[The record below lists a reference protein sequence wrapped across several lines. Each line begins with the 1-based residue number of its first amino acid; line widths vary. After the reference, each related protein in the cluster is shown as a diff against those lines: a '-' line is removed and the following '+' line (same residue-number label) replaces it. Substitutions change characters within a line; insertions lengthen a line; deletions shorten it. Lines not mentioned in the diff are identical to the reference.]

1 MRIGIFIGAA
11 LWLAPVITVGVIGL
25 GVPPIAAVLIASA
38 LAVAMAW
45 LASKPLATTL
55 APALAGRSLLS
66 AVAVIIA
73 AVAVVL
79 VARESVFMAD
89 SSQPAYSLI
98 PGDPWRVEH
107 SCMSAYFE
115 AARFAQSGTE
125 NKYDPT
131 HYQPRHIGA
140 LKVDSY
146 HYPPP
151 IQLIPSALRII
162 APDFFHFRARWV
174 ALQALVLA
182 AVVAGLGV
190 WIGAA
195 IGAYTLIGGL
205 FLLSA
210 PT

>member
-115 AARFAQSGTE
+115 AARFAKAGLVFV
-125 NKYDPT
+125 YDSKM
-131 HYQPRHIGA
+131 YQPRHIGA
-140 LKVDSY
+140 LNVDAY

-151 IQLIPSALRII
+151 FLLVPTALRLITS
-162 APDFFHFRARWV
+162 DFFQLRSLWFAI
-174 ALQALVLA
+174 QTLVF
-182 AVVAGLGV
+182 AGV
-190 WIGAA
+190 I
-195 IGAYTLIGGL
+195 AY
-205 FLLSA
+205 
-210 PT
+210 